1 MGKKGEHQREADYEW
16 LRSVVGM
23 PTVGCV
29 YYRIM
34 VWTQVGKYIG
44 VSSLLL
50 LLLLLLLP
58 LLLPLS

>member
-1 MGKKGEHQREADYEW
+1 MGKKGERQREADYEW

-34 VWTQVGKYIG
+34 VWTQVAEYIG
-44 VSSLLL
+44 EEFPSLLL
-50 LLLLLLLP
+50 LLLLLLL
-58 LLLPLS
+58 